1 MKKNKKRMSNLR
13 FQAKTKHF
21 SALLVK
27 NSKINFEESVSIS
40 DLLDFKR
47 NGAKSRLAQELIA
60 IIGDLMSNPRVKTI
74 SLRSFLLSEQSS
86 EPILEILQNRFG
98 AICVEKRSNFFID
111 YLSFLAT
118 SIKLRNFKNLKRRRA
133 IVKQCT
139 IKK

>member
-1 MKKNKKRMSNLR
+1 MSNLR
-13 FQAKTKHF
+13 FLRKTKHF
-21 SALLVK
+21 SALFVK
-27 NSKINFEESVSIS
+27 NSKINFEKNISIG

-47 NGAKSRLAQELIA
+47 NGTESRLAQELIA
-60 IIGDLMSNPRVKTI
+60 IISDLISDPRVKTI
-74 SLRSFLLSEQSS
+74 TLRSFLLLEQSS
-86 EPILEILQNRFG
+86 GPILEILQNRFG

-118 SIKLRNFKNLKRRRA
+118 SIKLQNFKNLKWRRT